1 MKRPTRVP
9 ATAVLL
15 LLLSGAA
22 SCGGTAEQPSAAPP
36 SATTPTSSSTP
47 TPSRPPPSNPAKT
60 TTPASTAGSLSIRS
74 FPRPAELG
82 GGWSYAVDPGDIEE
96 GYAGNGTPA
105 IAREAGEVLRTVLPF
120 GCPRG
125 PRFAAPRHVLEV
137 DYRSPYGKVV
147 ALRLRFADDNT
158 ASAFFAARTAGLR
171 SCLGRSPSPA
181 IGPLVRHLTV
191 LDDRTLRS
199 DRTPASD
206 PWTELAGTGGDLV
219 TLVAIQGPT
228 DRIDDLE
235 ARRLAGV
242 FTG

>member
-1 MKRPTRVP
+1 M
-9 ATAVLL
+9 
-15 LLLSGAA
+15 
-22 SCGGTAEQPSAAPP
+22 
-36 SATTPTSSSTP
+36 
-47 TPSRPPPSNPAKT
+47 
-60 TTPASTAGSLSIRS
+60 SIRS

-82 GGWSYAVDPGDIEE
+82 DGWSYAVDPGDVEE

-105 IAREAGEVLRTVLPF
+105 LAREPGEVLRTVLPF
-120 GCPRG
+120 GCARG
-125 PRFAAPRHVLEV
+125 PRLDAPRQVLEV

-147 ALRLRFADDNT
+147 ALRLRFVDTTT

-181 IGPLVRHLTV
+181 IGPLVQHLTL
-191 LDDRTLRS
+191 LDDRTVS
-199 DRTPASD
+199 SARTPASD
-206 PWTELAGTGGDLV
+206 PWTELAGTTGGLV

-228 DRIDDLE
+228 DRIDDQE